1 MQPSTSENNASSSG
15 KIFQDDPDA
24 IAKLEQKLVGLKK
37 EQAYWKSLKKLPR
50 TYQHDEPD
58 GAKRCYMLP
67 SITTNIRE
75 VNKKIQKIKARQ
87 DAGVTLERKTVFVG
101 GGKHFK
107 YVEVPKID

>member
-1 MQPSTSENNASSSG
+1 MKPSIENQATG
-15 KIFQDDPDA
+15 TGRIFQDDPDA

-75 VNKKIQKIKARQ
+75 VNKKIQTIKARQ
-87 DAGVTLERKTVFVG
+87 DAGVTLERKPVYM
-101 GGKHFK
+101 GGKRHFK
-107 YVEVPKID
+107 YVEVDKN